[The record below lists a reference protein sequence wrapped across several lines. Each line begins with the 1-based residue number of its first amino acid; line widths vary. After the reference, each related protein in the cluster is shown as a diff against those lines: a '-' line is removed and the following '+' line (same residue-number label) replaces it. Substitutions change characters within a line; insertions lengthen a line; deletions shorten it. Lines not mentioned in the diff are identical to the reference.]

1 MTTFVT
7 TIADVTLFEEPLEES
22 QIVSGD
28 PIVSHR
34 LLSESADGRVQRGI
48 WQITPGVVTDIEAD
62 EMFVVLAG
70 SATIELLTSERSI
83 DVATGDVCVLAEGER
98 TRWTIH
104 QTLRK
109 VYQIT
114 GPA

>member
-1 MTTFVT
+1 MTSFVT
-7 TIADVTLFEEPLEES
+7 AIADVTLFDEPLAEH

-28 PIVSHR
+28 PVVSHR
-34 LLSESADGRVQRGI
+34 LLSESADGRVQRGV

-62 EMFVVLAG
+62 EMFVVVSG
-70 SATIELLTSERSI
+70 SATIELLNSERTL

-98 TRWTIH
+98 SRWTVH